1 MTMRIAI
8 VGAGLMG
15 HALALVHALGGHD
28 VRLTDTKPA
37 ALKKSRGLMEKALT
51 TLREAGEVDG
61 AWTSERLH
69 AAVTRVAALADTIRD
84 AELIVEAID
93 EDPEAK
99 RALYVE
105 MDPLAPMDAIIASN
119 TSRLD
124 IFPLMPERRQ
134 ARTLIAHW
142 YTPPYLVDL
151 CDVVGSERTDPAV
164 IETVRDVVAAMGK
177 VPVVMKRFIQG
188 YIANRLQAAMG
199 LEVNR
204 LLDEGYATPRDI
216 DDAIIHGLA
225 LRIPILG
232 VMAKADF
239 TGLVLMQAELAHRS
253 YQPPPVRG
261 FSTTLNNLIA
271 EGRTGM
277 STGHGFFDWGGRSA
291 EDLFGERDRKLL
303 ALKRALRG
311 IGPML
316 GEGGKGT

>member
-1 MTMRIAI
+1 MRIAV

-15 HALALVHALGGHD
+15 HALALVHALGGHQ
-28 VRLTDTKPA
+28 VRMNDIKPA
-37 ALKKSRGLMEKALT
+37 ALEKAGSLMERALA
-51 TLREAGEVDG
+51 TLREADEVSAD
-61 AWTSERLH
+61 WTNGRLH
-69 AAVTRVAALADTIRD
+69 AAVTRHASLTETVDG
-84 AELIVEAID
+84 AEIIVEAID

-99 RALYVE
+99 RALYAE
-105 MDPLAPMDAIIASN
+105 LDPLVPMDVIIASN

-124 IFPLMPERRQ
+124 IFPLMPDRRQ
-134 ARTLIAHW
+134 SHTLIAHW

-164 IETVRDVVAAMGK
+164 IETVRSVVAAMGK
-177 VPVVMKRFIQG
+177 VPVVMHKFIQG

-199 LEVNR
+199 LEVNK

-239 TGLVLMQAELAHRS
+239 TGLGLMRAEYANRS
-253 YQPPPVRG
+253 YEPPPVRG
-261 FSTTLNNLIA
+261 FSTTLNALI
-271 EGRTGM
+271 EKGRTGVLA
-277 STGHGFFDWGGRSA
+277 GAGYFDWGGRSA
-291 EDLFGERDRKLL
+291 EDLFRERDRKLL

-311 IGPML
+311 IGSMHDAGRKSP
-316 GEGGKGT
+316 